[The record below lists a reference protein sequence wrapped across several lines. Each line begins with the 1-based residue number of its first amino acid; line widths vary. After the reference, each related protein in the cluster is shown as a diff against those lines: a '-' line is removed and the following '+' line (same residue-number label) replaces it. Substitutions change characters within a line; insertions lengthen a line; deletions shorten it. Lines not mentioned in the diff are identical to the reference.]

1 MEQVNIDRTMALEDE
16 IDLRRYVDVLARRWK
31 FVVGITA
38 LMVIVAAVLSFFILP
53 PVYNATAGV
62 IILRSRAE
70 ISFDPKFKTESQQG
84 QDPTARRAA
93 LTGLVK
99 SSSLAAEVIMALGDS
114 LSVEERQASTLLDQ
128 IKVSSQGDLIE
139 ITASAGTPQK
149 AAAIA
154 NAWAE
159 AYISQVNELYSG
171 VAQSPA
177 QIKAQAT
184 AAWQTYQQAQQALEQ
199 FLGENRIAEL
209 EQQVK
214 SKQATLADNYVT
226 LNRLDRIIGDA
237 QALHTRLRQG
247 AGTSNSNALSLLLL
261 RMNAFGVSSNL
272 PSSEP
277 SERLLPQQPQLQIA
291 IGSASDAGDSINQQ
305 TQEVEAVLSNLE
317 SRRKEIQARLGTPEL
332 QQELAKLQQALEREQ
347 ARARELR
354 NNRDLA
360 WETYNTLSR
369 KEAEVNVAS
378 QVTDNE
384 VKLAV
389 RASEP
394 ERPSAP
400 KKAQNTAV
408 AGLLGLVVGVFGAFV
423 LEYAAGKQQ
432 R

>member
-1 MEQVNIDRTMALEDE
+1 MEHVLEDE
-16 IDLRRYVDVLARRWK
+16 IDLRQYVDVLMRRWK
-31 FVVGITA
+31 FVVGISA
-38 LMVIVAAVLSFFILP
+38 LMVIVAAVLSFFVLP
-53 PVYNATAGV
+53 PVYDATAGV
-62 IILRSRAE
+62 VVLRSRAE
-70 ISFDPKFKTESQQG
+70 ISFDPKFKTESQAG
-84 QDPTARRAA
+84 QDPAARRAA

-99 SSSLAAEVIMALGDS
+99 SSALAAEVITALGDS
-114 LSVEERQASTLLDQ
+114 LSVEERRVSTLLDQ

-159 AYISQVNELYSG
+159 AYISQVNDLYSG
-171 VAQSPA
+171 VAQSPI

-184 AAWQTYQQAQQALEQ
+184 AAWQTYQQTQQALEQ
-199 FLGENRIAEL
+199 FLGESRVAEL

-237 QALHTRLRQG
+237 RALRDRLRQG
-247 AGTSNSNALSLLLL
+247 TGTSNSNALSLLLL

-272 PSSEP
+272 PSSGP
-277 SERLLPQQPQLQIA
+277 SELLQPQQPQLQIA
-291 IGSASDAGDSINQQ
+291 IGSAADAGDNINQQ
-305 TQEVEAVLSNLE
+305 AQEVEAILSNLE
-317 SRRKEIQARLGTPEL
+317 NRRKEIQARLGTPEL
-332 QQELAKLQQALEREQ
+332 QQELAKLQQALERER
-347 ARARELR
+347 ARERELR
-354 NNRDLA
+354 NDRDLA
-360 WETYNTLSR
+360 WDTYNTLSR

-384 VKLAV
+384 VRLAM

-400 KKAQNTAV
+400 KKGQNVAV
-408 AGLLGLVVGVFGAFV
+408 AGLLGLVIGVFGAFV
-423 LEYAAGKQQ
+423 LDYAANRQQ